1 MVSTQSYPGAK
12 WWKCDL
18 HIHTQASHDTPDLQD
33 IPLDTWLLGVMG
45 TGVDV
50 IAITDHNSGSNID
63 PIKEKYLELLTNN
76 PEGFRELI
84 IFPGVEISA
93 HENVHILAIFDPSAG
108 NSEVEDL
115 LVKLNIPRE
124 KWGETDGV
132 FTRNPLSEVIEII
145 NQSGAI
151 AIPAHANGDKGIFQL
166 SGNLL
171 RSLAENQQI
180 IAIENDGPKREWPE
194 LIKELK
200 PKWIQILGSDCHQIP
215 GTNPHQYTWIKMRTP
230 TLEGFK
236 LALIDQWNSV
246 QIMRDN
252 IGDLTISTH
261 PWIRSVTIN
270 DTEYI
275 SSQDAF
281 ITFNPGL
288 NTIIGGRG
296 TGKSST
302 LEFIRLCSGR
312 IDEIPDKLSE
322 DLNKYFTKTTDEPP
336 GLLHEKTLLMLEY
349 QKDDTQYRIRWNSET
364 DNHSINRVKEDGR
377 EELSSG
383 EIKNRFPLSIYSQ
396 KQIYEMARDSSLIL
410 KIIDEDPDIK
420 KEEWERTWNALTSR
434 YKSLQAKIREINAS
448 LPDKERI
455 LGELEDITSKIS
467 RFEKS
472 GYADILKK
480 YQLTVRKERA
490 IEIWEE
496 SWESASHSITSLI
509 EQIGAN
515 DPDLSVM
522 DRDDPDDQ
530 NCIKD
535 LEERTITVN
544 NTIDELRNIAKSLES
559 HWADWIKTK
568 EESEWNKKN
577 TEIHSQYSSLMD
589 KLAED
594 GISDIQQYGQ
604 LIQNRET
611 LREQITTYDSLI
623 LSLEEY
629 YIQEKQLLKD
639 ITTHRRELT
648 RKRSEFIRR
657 NLARNKQIRMIILPF
672 GDKRSAEDQVRSV
685 LGLDKNI
692 YAKYIHDPDNKT
704 GIIDR
709 LYDNYDMTGQHVD
722 SDDLLKRLEQEKKFI
737 YDLCDGKSS
746 SDTERRFIEKMIR
759 CSQDQRDEFAFIFPD
774 DFLSIG
780 YKTESDGIF
789 KDITQGSP
797 GQKNAVI
804 LSFILSYG
812 TQPLILDQPED
823 DLDNHLIYDM
833 IVRHLR
839 KIKEKRQIIIVTH
852 NANIVVNGN
861 ADLVI
866 PLIAEGG
873 ETIINQEGTIQDEQ
887 VRDEI
892 CRVMEGGRIAFEM
905 RYKRI
910 LREFS
915 C

>member
-12 WWKCDL
+12 WWRCDF
-18 HIHTQASHDTPDLQD
+18 HIHSRASLDTPELQD
-33 IPLDTWLLGVMG
+33 ISLDTWLLGVMSS
-45 TGVDV
+45 GVDV
-50 IAITDHNSGSNID
+50 IAITDHNTSLGID
-63 PIKEKYLELLTNN
+63 PIREKYYELLALQ

-93 HENVHILAIFDPSAG
+93 QENVHILAIFDPSSG
-108 NSEVEDL
+108 SSEVNDL
-115 LVKLNIPRE
+115 LVKLDIPRE
-124 KWGETDGV
+124 NWGETQGV
-132 FTRNPLSEVIEII
+132 FTRKQLSDVIDII

-151 AIPAHANGDKGIFQL
+151 AIPAHANGDRGIFKL
-166 SGNLL
+166 EGNFLL
-171 RSLAENQQI
+171 TLTDNEHI
-180 IAIENDGPKREWPE
+180 IAIENEGTISQWPE
-194 LIKELK
+194 LIKA
-200 PKWIQILGSDCHQIP
+200 KWVQILGSDCHQIP
-215 GTNPHQYTWIKMRTP
+215 GLIPHKFTWIKMRTP
-230 TLEGFK
+230 TLEGLK
-236 LALIDQWNSV
+236 LAFIDGRSSV
-246 QIMRDN
+246 KKMADVPRD
-252 IGDLTISTH
+252 LSISAH
-261 PWIRSVTIN
+261 QWIRSVTIT

-275 SSQDAF
+275 NSEYPF
-281 ITFNPGL
+281 ISFNPGL

-302 LEFIRLCSGR
+302 LEFIRFCSGR
-312 IDEIPDKLSE
+312 IDEIPNKLSE

-349 QKDDTQYRIRWNSET
+349 QKDDTQFRIRWNSET

-434 YKSLQAKIREINAS
+434 YKSLQAKIREIIAS

-496 SWESASHSITSLI
+496 SWDSASHSITSLI

-530 NCIKD
+530 NCIKY

-611 LREQITTYDSLI
+611 LREKITTYDSLI

-629 YIQEKQLLKD
+629 KIQEKQLLKD

-648 RKRSEFIRR
+648 RKRSEFIRK
-657 NLARNKQIRMIILPF
+657 NLAGNKQIRMIILPF
-672 GDKRSAEDQVRSV
+672 GDKDSSEDQVRSV
-685 LGLDKNI
+685 LGLDNKT
-692 YAKYIHDPDNKT
+692 YAKYIRDDDNKT

-722 SDDLLKRLEQEKKFI
+722 SDDFLKRLEQEKKFI

-759 CSQDQRDEFAFIFPD
+759 CSQDQRDEIAFLFPND
-774 DFLSIG
+774 SLSIG
-780 YKTESDGIF
+780 YYAESEGIF

-833 IVRHLR
+833 IVRHIR

-873 ETIINQEGTIQDEQ
+873 ETIINNQGTIQDEQ

-892 CRVMEGGRIAFEM
+892 CRVMEGGRTAFEM

>member
-1 MVSTQSYPGAK
+1 
-12 WWKCDL
+12 
-18 HIHTQASHDTPDLQD
+18 
-33 IPLDTWLLGVMG
+33 
-45 TGVDV
+45 
-50 IAITDHNSGSNID
+50 
-63 PIKEKYLELLTNN
+63 
-76 PEGFRELI
+76 
-84 IFPGVEISA
+84 
-93 HENVHILAIFDPSAG
+93 
-108 NSEVEDL
+108 
-115 LVKLNIPRE
+115 
-124 KWGETDGV
+124 
-132 FTRNPLSEVIEII
+132 
-145 NQSGAI
+145 
-151 AIPAHANGDKGIFQL
+151 
-166 SGNLL
+166 
-171 RSLAENQQI
+171 
-180 IAIENDGPKREWPE
+180 
-194 LIKELK
+194 
-200 PKWIQILGSDCHQIP
+200 
-215 GTNPHQYTWIKMRTP
+215 
-230 TLEGFK
+230 
-236 LALIDQWNSV
+236 
-246 QIMRDN
+246 
-252 IGDLTISTH
+252 
-261 PWIRSVTIN
+261 
-270 DTEYI
+270 
-275 SSQDAF
+275 
-281 ITFNPGL
+281 
-288 NTIIGGRG
+288 
-296 TGKSST
+296 
-302 LEFIRLCSGR
+302 
-312 IDEIPDKLSE
+312 
-322 DLNKYFTKTTDEPP
+322 
-336 GLLHEKTLLMLEY
+336 MLEY
-349 QKDDTQYRIRWNSET
+349 QKDNTRYRIRWNIET
-364 DNHSINRVKEDGR
+364 DEYSINRVKEDGS
-377 EELSSG
+377 EEFSSG
-383 EIKNRFPLSIYSQ
+383 EIKNRFPISLYSQ
-396 KQIYEMARDSSLIL
+396 KQIYQMAQDPSSIL
-410 KIIDEDPDIK
+410 AMIDQDLETGYSD
-420 KEEWERTWNALTSR
+420 WEREFHVMKSR

-467 RFEKS
+467 LFEKS

-490 IEIWEE
+490 IEIWGE
-496 SWESASHSITSLI
+496 SWESASYSITSLI

-515 DPDLSVM
+515 DPDLTVM

-535 LEERTITVN
+535 LEERTIMVN
-544 NTIDELRNIAKSLES
+544 TTINELRNIAKSLES
-559 HWADWIKTK
+559 QWADWIKTREK
-568 EESEWNKKN
+568 SEWNRKN
-577 TEIHSQYSSLMD
+577 AEILAQYTLLMD
-589 KLAED
+589 KLAEE
-594 GISDIQQYGQ
+594 GISDIQRYGQ

-611 LREQITTYDSLI
+611 LQEQIRTYDSLI

-648 RKRSEFIRR
+648 RKRSEFIRK
-657 NLARNKQIRMIILPF
+657 NLAGNKQIRMIILPF
-672 GDKRSAEDQVRSV
+672 GDKRSAEDQIRSV

-709 LYDNYDMTGQHVD
+709 LFNDYDWTGQHVNPED
-722 SDDLLKRLEQEKKFI
+722 FLKKLEIEKKI
-737 YDLCDGKSS
+737 VYDLCDGKSS
-746 SDTERRFIEKMIR
+746 SDTERRFIDKMIR
-759 CSQDQRDEFAFIFPD
+759 CSQEQRDELAFLFPD
-774 DFLSIG
+774 DSLSIG
-780 YKTESDGIF
+780 YKTESEGIF

-812 TQPLILDQPED
+812 IHPLILDQPED

-892 CRVMEGGRIAFEM
+892 CRVMEGGRTAFEM

>member
-1 MVSTQSYPGAK
+1 SSVKIM
-12 WWKCDL
+12 
-18 HIHTQASHDTPDLQD
+18 
-33 IPLDTWLLGVMG
+33 
-45 TGVDV
+45 
-50 IAITDHNSGSNID
+50 
-63 PIKEKYLELLTNN
+63 
-76 PEGFRELI
+76 R
-84 IFPGVEISA
+84 
-93 HENVHILAIFDPSAG
+93 NVT
-108 NSEVEDL
+108 EDL
-115 LVKLNIPRE
+115 
-124 KWGETDGV
+124 
-132 FTRNPLSEVIEII
+132 
-145 NQSGAI
+145 
-151 AIPAHANGDKGIFQL
+151 
-166 SGNLL
+166 
-171 RSLAENQQI
+171 SL
-180 IAIENDGPKREWPE
+180 P
-194 LIKELK
+194 
-200 PKWIQILGSDCHQIP
+200 
-215 GTNPHQYTWIKMRTP
+215 
-230 TLEGFK
+230 
-236 LALIDQWNSV
+236 
-246 QIMRDN
+246 
-252 IGDLTISTH
+252 TH
-261 PWIRSVTIN
+261 PWIRSVTIT

-275 SSQDAF
+275 DSEYSF
-281 ITFNPGL
+281 VSFNPGL

-302 LEFIRLCSGR
+302 IEFIRLCTGR
-312 IDEIPDKLSE
+312 KDETPNKLSE
-322 DLNKYFTKTTDEPP
+322 DLKKYFTKTTEEPS
-336 GLLHEKTLLMLEY
+336 GLLHENSKLMTEY
-349 QKDDTQYRIRWNSET
+349 QKDDARYRIRWGINT
-364 DNHSINRVKEDGR
+364 DEYSIYRVKEDGS
-377 EELSSG
+377 EELSLG
-383 EIKNRFPLSIYSQ
+383 EVKNRFPLSIYSQ
-396 KQIYEMARDSSLIL
+396 KQIYQMAQDPSSIL
-410 KIIDEDPDIK
+410 AMIDQDPDTGYSD
-420 KEEWERTWNALTSR
+420 WERSFHVLTSR

-455 LGELEDITSKIS
+455 LGELEDITGKIS

-472 GYADILKK
+472 GHADILKM
-480 YQLTVRKERA
+480 YQQTRRKERA

-496 SWESASHSITSLI
+496 SWVSASHSITSLI

-515 DPDLSVM
+515 DPDLTVM
-522 DRDDPDDQ
+522 DRDNLDDQ

-544 NTIDELRNIAKSLES
+544 NTINELRNIAKSLES
-559 HWADWIKTK
+559 QWADWIKTK

-577 TEIHSQYSSLMD
+577 AEIHSQYSSLMD

-604 LIQNRET
+604 LIQNRVT
-611 LREQITTYDSLI
+611 LQEQIRTYDSLI

-629 YIQEKQLLKD
+629 YNQEKQLLKD

-648 RKRSEFIRR
+648 RKRSEFIRK
-657 NLARNKQIRMIILPF
+657 NLAGNKQIRMIILPF
-672 GDKRSAEDQVRSV
+672 GDKRSAEDQIRSV
-685 LGLDKNI
+685 LGLDKSI
-692 YAKYIHDPDNKT
+692 YAKYIHDPENKT

-709 LYDNYDMTGQHVD
+709 LYSDYDFTGQYVNPENF
-722 SDDLLKRLEQEKKFI
+722 LKKLEKEKKYV
-737 YDLCDGKSS
+737 YDLCNGKGS
-746 SDTERRFIEKMIR
+746 SDTAPRFIDKMIR
-759 CSQDQRDEFAFIFPD
+759 CSHEQRDELAFVFPD
-774 DFLSIG
+774 DSLSIG
-780 YKTESDGIF
+780 YKTESEGIF

-812 TQPLILDQPED
+812 IHPLILDQPED

-839 KIKEKRQIIIVTH
+839 NIKEKRQIIVVTH

-892 CRVMEGGRIAFEM
+892 CRVMEGGRTAFEM